1 MRQERRQDAIR
12 LKNYEKANGLD
23 FRRLAELA
31 DASVGVTFDTVLR
44 RALKGVTDEA
54 ELARASILPATPDW
68 LTIDDACKVLCVTP
82 HTFAGQVHR
91 HPTALY
97 YGIRAKSRSTLKTLE
112 KNGKGARGCGLL
124 LYRPD
129 CEKVAEI
136 KRECGIGFVAALKV
150 FCAMSEGRLK

>member
-1 MRQERRQDAIR
+1 MREAIR
-12 LKNYEKANGLD
+12 LANYERANGLD
-23 FRRLAELA
+23 FRRLAEIA
-31 DASVGVTFDTVLR
+31 DASIGVTFDTVMR
-44 RALKGVTDEA
+44 RALKGVTDED
-54 ELARASILPATPDW
+54 ELTRAAILPATPDW
-68 LTIDDACKVLCVTP
+68 LTITDACKVLCVTP

-129 CEKVAEI
+129 LEKVAEI

-150 FCAMSEGRLK
+150 FCALAEGRLK

>member
-1 MRQERRQDAIR
+1 MRHAEAAP
-12 LKNYEKANGLD
+12 LKNYRNANGLD

-31 DASVGVTFDTVLR
+31 DASKGVTFDTVMR

-54 ELARASILPATPDW
+54 ELVRVNILPATADW
-68 LTIDDACKVLCVTP
+68 LAIPDACAVMCVTP
-82 HTFAGQVHR
+82 HTFAGQVHK

-97 YGIRAKSRSTLKTLE
+97 YGIRVKSRSTKLKVN
-112 KNGKGARGCGLL
+112 KNGVGARGCGLL

-136 KRECGIGFVAALKV
+136 KRQCRIGFVAALKV
-150 FCAMSEGRLK
+150 FCALSEGRLNP